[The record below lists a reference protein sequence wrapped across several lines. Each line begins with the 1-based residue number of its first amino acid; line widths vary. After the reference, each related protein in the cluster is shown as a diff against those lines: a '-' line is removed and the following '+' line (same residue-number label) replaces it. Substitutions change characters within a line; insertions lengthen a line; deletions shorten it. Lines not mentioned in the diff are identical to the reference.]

1 VTHRTVTSRTKVAGK
16 NRLLSFGE
24 AIALVRQRLNASSG
38 RAAAVVREA
47 LKSGELRIIRDDHID
62 PISGSLFAIVE
73 EDFLDWLNHQVS
85 TTVATP
91 LAARK
96 QPDRERARQAA
107 IALWDTAGPP
117 EHLSN
122 SSICCEVA
130 QWLKKNGQAADIS
143 DATILR
149 AVGRK

>member
-1 VTHRTVTSRTKVAGK
+1 MHGGSGRSARPNACRSRHRAQVIARKPSQSVEGKEAPDHLVPSVMTGRTS
-16 NRLLSFGE
+16 LLSFAE

-73 EDFLDWLNHQVS
+73 EDFLAWLNRQVS
-85 TTVATP
+85 NTATTP

-107 IALWDTAGPP
+107 I
-117 EHLSN
+117 E
-122 SSICCEVA
+122 
-130 QWLKKNGQAADIS
+130 
-143 DATILR
+143 
-149 AVGRK
+149 

>member
-1 VTHRTVTSRTKVAGK
+1 MTGRTS
-16 NRLLSFGE
+16 LLSFAE

-38 RAAAVVREA
+38 RAAEVVREA

-73 EDFLDWLNHQVS
+73 EDFLDWLNRQVS
-85 TTVATP
+85 TTATTP

-96 QPDRERARQAA
+96 QPDRERVRQAA
-107 IALWDTAGPP
+107 IELWGAAEPP
-117 EHLSN
+117 DHVSN
-122 SSICCEVA
+122 SSICREVA
-130 QWLKKNGQAADIS
+130 EWLKRNGQAADLS

>member
-1 VTHRTVTSRTKVAGK
+1 MDPTPS
-16 NRLLSFGE
+16 LLSFGE
-24 AIALVRQRLNASSG
+24 AIALIRQRLNTSSG

-47 LKSGELRIIRDDHID
+47 LKSGDLHIIRDDHID

-73 EDFLDWLNHQVS
+73 EDFLDWLNRQ
-85 TTVATP
+85 VATQATTSQP
-91 LAARK
+91 TRK
-96 QPDRERARQAA
+96 PDRERARQAA
-107 IALWDTAGPP
+107 IELWGTAGPP

-122 SSICCEVA
+122 SLICREVA
-130 QWLKKNGQAADIS
+130 EWLKKNGQAAGVS

>member
-1 VTHRTVTSRTKVAGK
+1 M
-16 NRLLSFGE
+16 LSFGE

-47 LKSGELRIIRDDHID
+47 LKSGELRIIRNNHID

-73 EDFLDWLNHQVS
+73 DDFLDWLNRQVS
-85 TTVATP
+85 TTATTP
-91 LAARK
+91 LAAL
-96 QPDRERARQAA
+96 PVRERVRQAA
-107 IALWDTAGPP
+107 IELWGTAGPP
-117 EHLSN
+117 DHLSN
-122 SSICCEVA
+122 SSICREVT